1 MYCTVRHKVAI
12 SHHLRTLDMEEN
24 ETMSVG
30 HPMLCK
36 TNKNFIK
43 KRLVLQIVLTDLFI
57 SFRIPVSDSL
67 RKCTKINTVKTS
79 GSVVT
84 ALP

>member
-30 HPMLCK
+30 HPLLCK

-57 SFRIPVSDSL
+57 SFRIPV
-67 RKCTKINTVKTS
+67 RKSIQ
-79 GSVVT
+79 
-84 ALP
+84 

>member
-43 KRLVLQIVLTDLFI
+43 KASFTDCFDRFI
-57 SFRIPVSDSL
+57 Y
-67 RKCTKINTVKTS
+67 
-79 GSVVT
+79 
-84 ALP
+84 